1 MSKCL
6 LKNYKCRTCVIKD
19 TCNVEKVT
27 IDSSILLSIIK
38 HEDTRMLCEERL
50 NQIKKDGKGF
60 VNHII
65 LAEVYKE
72 TINFIEKETKK
83 LEDEFNLLHLSVP
96 WELKKILEII
106 SVLRN
111 VLEDLKVVEIDKEAW
126 GFSNKLFSLPRADMK
141 NRDIINLGTAESH
154 LHNKFLFID
163 KGIESAKKS
172 IEDLG
177 FKIKL
182 EPLRTK

>member
-1 MSKCL
+1 MSKCI
-6 LKNYKCRTCVIKD
+6 LKNYKCRGCTIKE

-38 HEDTRMLCEERL
+38 HEDTYLLCEERL

-65 LAEVYKE
+65 LAEVYEE

-83 LEDEFNLLHLSVP
+83 LEEEFNMPHLSVP
-96 WELKKILEII
+96 WKLKKILEII
-106 SVLRN
+106 DVLKN
-111 VLEDLKVVEIDKEAW
+111 ILEDLDVVEIDKEA
-126 GFSNKLFSLPRADMK
+126 GHYSNKLFSLPRVDMK

-163 KGIESAKKS
+163 EGINSAKKS
-172 IEDLG
+172 ILDLG
-177 FKIKL
+177 FKIEL
-182 EPLRTK
+182 EPIKIN